1 LISVKLAASR
11 PGLSRASLIHVN
23 GAGKTKPHRRKMSGA
38 DQHWVILDGAHGEG
52 GGQILR
58 TALSLSAISGRPFR
72 IDRIR
77 ALRRKPGLA
86 AQHLTAVHSAAAL
99 CAAQLSGG
107 TLGSTSLA
115 FVPTMPVAAGDY
127 VFDVGLA
134 REGGSAGAVML
145 VLQTVLLPL
154 ARAAAASRVLLR
166 GGTHMAWSPPF
177 DYVRDVWLPM
187 LARLGVCASV
197 NLRSWGW
204 YPVGKGEV
212 ITEIEPRPADL
223 KAVEI
228 DAPGPLLRV
237 RGRAVAANLPAH
249 IPQRMA
255 ERARTLLAEIG
266 AETEIEPLQV
276 RAACAGAG
284 IFLTAEYANLNCGFN
299 ALGAPGKPSEQ
310 VAEEG
315 ATALLKH
322 HASGAALDR
331 HLGDQILLPL
341 CLAGG
346 PSHFSVEAITR
357 HLETNAW
364 VIERFGM
371 ARIVAEWAGSGIGKV
386 TVTPSGMRQPI
397 RDGVG
402 PLPVSRRYPERCA

>member
-1 LISVKLAASR
+1 MSEASQDR
-11 PGLSRASLIHVN
+11 
-23 GAGKTKPHRRKMSGA
+23 
-38 DQHWVILDGAHGEG
+38 VILDGAHGEG

-58 TALSLSAISGRPFR
+58 TALSLSAITGRPFR

-77 ALRRKPGLA
+77 ALRRNPGLA

-99 CAAQLSGG
+99 CAARLRGDA
-107 TLGSTSLA
+107 LGSASLE
-115 FVPTMPVAAGDY
+115 FVPTAPVAAGDY

-134 REGGSAGAVML
+134 REGGSAGAIML

-154 ARAAAASRVLLR
+154 ARGAAASRVVLR

-177 DYVRDVWLPM
+177 DYVHDVWLPM
-187 LARLGVCASV
+187 LARLGVAAS
-197 NLRSWGW
+197 LALTAWGW
-204 YPVGKGEV
+204 YPIGKGEA
-212 ITEIEPRPADL
+212 IAEIQPCPATL

-228 DAPGPLLRV
+228 DAPGPLLRI

-255 ERARTLLAEIG
+255 DRARALLAGRG
-266 AETEIEPLQV
+266 AEIIIEPLQV
-276 RAACAGAG
+276 HAACAGAG
-284 IFLTAEYANLNCGFN
+284 LFLTAEYANLTCGFS

-315 ATALLKH
+315 ANALLSH
-322 HASGAALDR
+322 FTSGAALDR

-346 PSHFSVEAITR
+346 PSHFSVEEITR
-357 HLETNAW
+357 HLTTNAW

-371 ARIVAEWAGSGIGKV
+371 ARVVLEKAAPGIGQV
-386 TVTPSGMRQPI
+386 TVVPNR
-397 RDGVG
+397 
-402 PLPVSRRYPERCA
+402 